1 MIRRLIL
8 LLVILLNISMVT
20 AYSANT
26 VSTTT
31 ITGDDQRVGVE
42 IPPDLEPGYHSV
54 AVESTD
60 PVSGVVSVEYL
71 SFCKDLE
78 GSIHWE
84 GSCGVI
90 TPLASQSV
98 LERVKDREDLPAFDP
113 ISQPK
118 KNLEVQVAAFA
129 ALTVLAAG
137 GAAGAFGGLGAS
149 NFDSL
154 SDMRFRTYARREEL
168 DNDSYSPAES
178 EEQKRERQELEA
190 IESEHLRKLERKEKR
205 GDIRG
210 LWMLPMSGKLD
221 SVFIAGAHRTSRI
234 SPMLSRVFYDGNYLR
249 AMLGSLAAL
258 LHPLGVILGVL
269 AIQNVGAQALP
280 PAWILFAA
288 IMVVGVFD
296 AFGGFLAAG
305 IFFIGVLINGNITS
319 RNELLTVVG
328 IVAVFFAPALIAS
341 AFRPLRREIKT
352 PADAWERLT
361 DYLLAAVLTGWSI
374 SKMVGSLSGLSGV
387 QLPITAFSFT
397 IGVITAVAVAVRLA
411 GEDCATYFFP
421 VRLATLQPELTMPSK
436 VQIVIAMI
444 FKTFVFAFLAEPF
457 IGNSIQLWLGTLLF
471 LLPKIIAL
479 TVSGKLPKSRMIHKA
494 LPKGALKIVI
504 MVFVGT
510 LFGRWVQSFFQDPT
524 EFLRWGFVILGIP
537 GLILQ
542 FANFFADRSAPIN
555 WKQEGSGRFIYRFGG
570 VVIFFFIVEIAL
582 GNNIADKLLGG

>member
-1 MIRRLIL
+1 
-8 LLVILLNISMVT
+8 
-20 AYSANT
+20 
-26 VSTTT
+26 
-31 ITGDDQRVGVE
+31 
-42 IPPDLEPGYHSV
+42 
-54 AVESTD
+54 
-60 PVSGVVSVEYL
+60 
-71 SFCKDLE
+71 
-78 GSIHWE
+78 
-84 GSCGVI
+84 
-90 TPLASQSV
+90 
-98 LERVKDREDLPAFDP
+98 
-113 ISQPK
+113 
-118 KNLEVQVAAFA
+118 
-129 ALTVLAAG
+129 
-137 GAAGAFGGLGAS
+137 
-149 NFDSL
+149 
-154 SDMRFRTYARREEL
+154 
-168 DNDSYSPAES
+168 
-178 EEQKRERQELEA
+178 
-190 IESEHLRKLERKEKR
+190 
-205 GDIRG
+205 
-210 LWMLPMSGKLD
+210 
-221 SVFIAGAHRTSRI
+221 
-234 SPMLSRVFYDGNYLR
+234 
-249 AMLGSLAAL
+249 
-258 LHPLGVILGVL
+258 
-269 AIQNVGAQALP
+269 
-280 PAWILFAA
+280 
-288 IMVVGVFD
+288 
-296 AFGGFLAAG
+296 
-305 IFFIGVLINGNITS
+305 
-319 RNELLTVVG
+319 LLTVVG

-387 QLPITAFSFT
+387 QLPITTFSFT

-582 GNNIADKLLGG
+582 GNNIADKLLGS

>member
-8 LLVILLNISMVT
+8 LIVVVLSFSVL
-20 AYSANT
+20 AASAESDIT
-26 VSTTT
+26 TTT
-31 ITGDDQRVGVE
+31 ISASDQRIGVE
-42 IPPDLEPGYHSV
+42 VPDDLEPGYHSV

-60 PVSGVVSVEYL
+60 PTTGEISTEYL
-71 SFCKDLE
+71 TFCKDLE

-90 TPLASQSV
+90 TPLAPQSV

-113 ISQPK
+113 VSQPK

-137 GAAGAFGGLGAS
+137 GAAGALGGFGTS

-154 SDMRFRTYARREEL
+154 SDMRFRTYARQEEL
-168 DNDSYSPAES
+168 DNDSYSRTES
-178 EEQKRERQELEA
+178 EEQERDRQELEA

-210 LWMLPMSGKLD
+210 LWMLPLSRKLD
-221 SVFIAGAHRTSRI
+221 SVFIAGAHRASRV

-258 LHPLGVILGVL
+258 LHPLGVLLGIAAL
-269 AIQNVGAQALP
+269 QNVSAQALP
-280 PAWILFAA
+280 PSWLLFAA
-288 IMVVGVFD
+288 IMVIGVFD
-296 AFGGFLAAG
+296 AFAGFLAG
-305 IFFIGVLINGNITS
+305 SIFFIGVLISGNISS
-319 RNELLTVVG
+319 RDELLTVVG

-352 PADAWERLT
+352 PADTWERLS

-411 GEDCATYFFP
+411 GEDCATYIFP
-421 VRLATLQPELTMPSK
+421 ARLAALQPELTIPSK
-436 VQIVIAMI
+436 VHMTITIV
-444 FKTFVFAFLAEPF
+444 FKTLIFAFLAGPF

-479 TVSGKLPKSRMIHKA
+479 TVSEKLPKSRMIHKA

-504 MVFVGT
+504 VVFVGT
-510 LFGRWVQSFFQDPT
+510 IFGRWVQSFFQDPT

-555 WKQEGSGRFIYRFGG
+555 WKQEGSGRFLYRFGG
-570 VVIFFFIVEIAL
+570 VVIFFFIVQIAL
-582 GNNIADKLLGG
+582 GNNIVDLLLGG